1 MKCRECPDYREC
13 NKTHDLRR
21 YRPKCSKAKE
31 KKVFVWMGVAAVVIM
46 LIYSFK
52 HQLWGL

>member
-1 MKCRECPDYREC
+1 MK
-13 NKTHDLRR
+13 K
-21 YRPKCSKAKE
+21 KMAKE
-31 KKVFVWMGVAAVVIM
+31 MKVFVWMGVAAVVIM